1 MRILVIED
9 QKKVA
14 QALEEGLHR
23 HGFDVTLAGDGEDG
37 FFLLNVMEIDLLIL
51 DLGLPG
57 HDGIEILKTIRQKEI
72 GVPILILTARDSVED
87 RVLGLESGADDYLVK
102 PVAFAEILARV
113 HALLRRS
120 QHRGETVLETGDLQ
134 LDLKTRTAS
143 RSSLHLSLTS
153 KELELLE
160 YLLRNKDT
168 VVSREMLV
176 RDVWRATG
184 RATPLDNVIDVH
196 IAHLRRKIDGP
207 FDVKLLHTVRG
218 VGFILSPTKP

>member
-14 QALEEGLHR
+14 QALQEGLHR

-37 FFLLNVMEIDLLIL
+37 FFLLNVMDIDLLIL

-57 HDGIEILKTIRQKEI
+57 HDGIEILKTIRQKQI
-72 GVPILILTARDSVED
+72 GLPVLILTARDSVEE

-120 QHRGETVLETGDLQ
+120 QYRNETGLGTGDLR
-134 LDLKTRTAS
+134 LELKTRTAS
-143 RSSLHLSLTS
+143 RGSLHLPLTS

-160 YLLRNKDT
+160 YLLRHKET

-176 RDVWRATG
+176 RDVWRAMG

-207 FDVKLLHTVRG
+207 FEVKLLHTVRG
-218 VGFILSPTKP
+218 VGFILSPTEP